1 MQLEKRTNAVFKMSG
16 INMSKVKSKLSTIK
30 DKTEAE
36 EDRKKNAEDLLR
48 EEEEKIEKFEEE
60 IESFKRR
67 IQLVLEH
74 TERAEK
80 ACEVSG
86 TKLDETKLKFQT
98 EEEKRMELESTD
110 RDNDDEITRLEAQI
124 TEENTRLEES
134 QNKLDEVQQKLKVV
148 ETDLQK
154 AIERGEKFEKRADH
168 LETEATVK
176 GETIRDLED
185 RDADAAE
192 KEQDSEEKILFF
204 QGLLDEANQRVE
216 DAERKVPPIELYMF
230 ELINETNDNVKK
242 KQEMEDELKSMAE
255 FADDSDEENLV
266 ESERPANPDK
276 EAEPEPEPEKDEDEA
291 SADED

>member
-1 MQLEKRTNAVFKMSG
+1 MEKKTNAAFKMSG

-36 EDRKKNAEDLLR
+36 EDRKKSAEDLLR
-48 EEEEKIEKFEEE
+48 EKEDELDKSEEE

-74 TERAEK
+74 IERGEK
-80 ACEVSG
+80 ACEVSS
-86 TKLDETKLKFQT
+86 TKLDETKLKFQR
-98 EEEKRMELESTD
+98 EEEMRMELESTD
-110 RDNDDEITRLEAQI
+110 RDNDDEITRLESQI

-134 QNKLDEVQQKLKVV
+134 QNKLDEALQKLKVV

-154 AIERGEKFEKRADH
+154 AIERGDKFEKRADH

-204 QGLLDEANQRVE
+204 QGLLDEANQRIE

-230 ELINETNDNVKK
+230 ELINETNDHAKK
-242 KQEMEDELKSMAE
+242 KKEMEDELKSMAD
-255 FADDSDEENLV
+255 FADDSGDEEVLV
-266 ESERPANPDK
+266 ESERPANPAK
-276 EAEPEPEPEKDEDEA
+276 EAEPEPEPEPEKDEE
-291 SADED
+291 ADED